1 MMRHIPNILSTARI
15 LAAPYVCWLLW
26 QRDYAPA
33 LAWMAAIGATD
44 WFDGYLARKFKAQSK
59 LGAMLDP
66 IADKVLMG
74 GAFLTL
80 ALTGAIPAWIAWLV
94 LGRDALILT
103 FAIIVLTF
111 TNIRREF
118 PPSLA
123 GKMSTGGQILYV
135 LAVTAA
141 GAGYIPATIH
151 TRGQWA
157 MIIVTAWS
165 SVDYA
170 IRATRMK

>member
-1 MMRHIPNILSTARI
+1 
-15 LAAPYVCWLLW
+15 
-26 QRDYAPA
+26 
-33 LAWMAAIGATD
+33 MAIIGATD

-66 IADKVLMG
+66 IADKLLMG

-80 ALTGAIPAWIAWLV
+80 AWTGRIPVWVAVLV
-94 LGRDALILT
+94 LGRDAVILI
-103 FAIIVLTF
+103 FAIVVLAF
-111 TNIRREF
+111 TKIRREF
-118 PPSLA
+118 PPTLA

-141 GAGYIPATIH
+141 SAGYIPVAIPDY
-151 TRGQWA
+151 GVYA
-157 MIIVTAWS
+157 MAIVTAWS

-170 IRATRMK
+170 LRAARQS

>member
-1 MMRHIPNILSTARI
+1 MIRHIPNTLSAARI

-26 QRDYAPA
+26 QHDYGAA
-33 LAWMAAIGATD
+33 LVWMAAIGATD
-44 WFDGYLARKFKAQSK
+44 WFDGFLARRFKAQSK
-59 LGAMLDP
+59 VGAMLDP
-66 IADKVLMG
+66 IADKVLLA

-80 ALTGAIPAWIAWLV
+80 ALTGAIPAWLAWLV
-94 LGRDALILT
+94 LGRDAVILA

-111 TNIRREF
+111 TKTRREF

-141 GAGYIPATIH
+141 GAGYIPAAVH
-151 TRGQWA
+151 QYGQWA
-157 MIIVTAWS
+157 MTTVTAWS
-165 SVDYA
+165 SVDYGL
-170 IRATRMK
+170 RAARQS

>member
-1 MMRHIPNILSTARI
+1 MRHVPNILSAARI

-26 QRDYAPA
+26 QPEYAAA
-33 LAWMAAIGATD
+33 LVWMGIIGATD
-44 WFDGYLARKFKAQSK
+44 WFDGYLARRLKAQSK
-59 LGAMLDP
+59 LGAILDP

-80 ALTGAIPAWIAWLV
+80 ALKSAIPAWLAWLV
-94 LGRDALILT
+94 LGRDVVILVFALIIL
-103 FAIIVLTF
+103 AF
-111 TNIRREF
+111 TKTRREF

-141 GAGYIPATIH
+141 GAGYIPAGVH
-151 TRGQWA
+151 QYGQWA
-157 MIIVTAWS
+157 MATVTAWS

-170 IRATRMK
+170 LRAARQS

>member
-1 MMRHIPNILSTARI
+1 MRHVPNILSAARI

-26 QRDYAPA
+26 QREYGAG
-33 LAWMAAIGATD
+33 LIWMWIVGVTD

-66 IADKVLMG
+66 IADKLLMA

-80 ALTGAIPAWIAWLV
+80 ALTGAIPVWVAWLV
-94 LGRDALILT
+94 LGRDAVILS
-103 FAIIVLTF
+103 FAIIVLAF

-118 PPSLA
+118 PPTIA

-141 GAGYIPATIH
+141 AAGYIPAAIPDN
-151 TRGQWA
+151 GVWA
-157 MIIVTAWS
+157 MATVTAWS

-170 IRATRMK
+170 VRATRQS

>member
-1 MMRHIPNILSTARI
+1 MRNVPNILSAARI

-26 QRDYAPA
+26 HREYPTA
-33 LAWMAAIGATD
+33 LLGMWIVGATD

-66 IADKVLMG
+66 IADKLLMA

-80 ALTGAIPAWIAWLV
+80 ALTGAVPVWVAWLV
-94 LGRDALILT
+94 LGRDAVILT
-103 FAIIVLTF
+103 FAIMVLTF
-111 TNIRREF
+111 TKVRREF
-118 PPSLA
+118 PPTIA

-141 GAGYIPATIH
+141 AAGYISAVIPDL
-151 TRGQWA
+151 GVWA
-157 MIIVTAWS
+157 MAAVTTWS

-170 IRATRMK
+170 IRAARQS